1 MNFQLYNKSLKDWS
15 LGKQLILFPSNLGF
29 TSGNL
34 EILGKQNELFPEG
47 PVMKWLLF
55 PQSTDEEG
63 QNEYLTL
70 TEKSL
75 KKKENLSVLEYW
87 ELNINLL

>member
-1 MNFQLYNKSLKDWS
+1 
-15 LGKQLILFPSNLGF
+15 
-29 TSGNL
+29 
-34 EILGKQNELFPEG
+34 
-47 PVMKWLLF
+47 MKWLLF
-55 PQSTDEEG
+55 AQSKDEEG

-75 KKKENLSVLEYW
+75 KKKENLSVLEHG